1 MGLVRKFSILIKAND
16 QADDY
21 DQDAGEIGKTYGVV
35 GDLGEKDGEGVDG
48 RGEKVDELTAKLSI
62 LGVSGHV
69 GVVLGKGQRDNS

>member
-1 MGLVRKFSILIKAND
+1 MVFGCESDSRKND

-21 DQDAGEIGKTYGVV
+21 NQDAGEIGKAYGVV
-35 GDLGEKDGEGVDG
+35 GDLGEKEGEGVDG

-69 GVVLGKGQRDNS
+69 GVVLGKGQRDNA